1 MNMKGKID
9 LYAKIRHEYR
19 WGVGTIRGLAEMFNV
34 HRRLVRDALDNP
46 LPPKRKIPLRRHTS
60 LASAI
65 PLIDVLL
72 LADRDVPYS
81 QKHSAPSIHHQIQC
95 ELAGLRVAGSTVRG
109 YVRKRKIELGL
120 GSQRV
125 DLAAERTVVFEWMR
139 AVQQGAIPRAE
150 MKKELSHV
158 FEFDKLLRGT
168 REGPLAQRKKAMTVL
183 SHEKGVGWPLVCSFL
198 HLSRRSVRRY
208 WKRYQE
214 GSTAALFAKRVN
226 TRRKSQDDRIRQA
239 VFALLHSPPS
249 TYGINRTT
257 WKMADMQEILRT
269 QGHPLSHHLIRT
281 FIEAAAYKWRKARVV
296 LTSKDPN
303 YQTKVDGIVKI
314 LSELK
319 DDEAFFSIDEFGPFA
334 VKKRGGRKRVGP
346 EETYTVPQWEKS
358 KGSLIITA
366 ALELSRNQI
375 THFYSNKKNTQEMIK
390 MTDLLLTQ
398 YRNCKTIYL
407 SWDAAS
413 WHISK
418 DLFEHIE
425 RRNNEGLAEGY
436 PIVKTAPLPAGA
448 QFLNVIESVFSGMAR
463 GIIHNSDYHS
473 VEATKDA
480 IDRYYAERNEH
491 FRVHPK
497 RAGRKIWGQERVQSE
512 FHEGNNCKDPLYY
525 W

>member
-1 MNMKGKID
+1 
-9 LYAKIRHEYR
+9 
-19 WGVGTIRGLAEMFNV
+19 
-34 HRRLVRDALDNP
+34 
-46 LPPKRKIPLRRHTS
+46 
-60 LASAI
+60 
-65 PLIDVLL
+65 
-72 LADRDVPYS
+72 
-81 QKHSAPSIHHQIQC
+81 
-95 ELAGLRVAGSTVRG
+95 
-109 YVRKRKIELGL
+109 
-120 GSQRV
+120 
-125 DLAAERTVVFEWMR
+125 
-139 AVQQGAIPRAE
+139 
-150 MKKELSHV
+150 
-158 FEFDKLLRGT
+158 
-168 REGPLAQRKKAMTVL
+168 
-183 SHEKGVGWPLVCSFL
+183 
-198 HLSRRSVRRY
+198 
-208 WKRYQE
+208 
-214 GSTAALFAKRVN
+214 
-226 TRRKSQDDRIRQA
+226 
-239 VFALLHSPPS
+239 
-249 TYGINRTT
+249 
-257 WKMADMQEILRT
+257 
-269 QGHPLSHHLIRT
+269 
-281 FIEAAAYKWRKARVV
+281 
-296 LTSKDPN
+296 
-303 YQTKVDGIVKI
+303 
-314 LSELK
+314 
-319 DDEAFFSIDEFGPFA
+319 
-334 VKKRGGRKRVGP
+334 VGP

-398 YRNCKTIYL
+398 HRNCKTIYL

-491 FRVHPK
+491 FRIHPK
-497 RAGRKIWGQERVQSE
+497 RAGRKIWGHERVQSE